1 MQTRTIRVANI
12 SYLVKER
19 EIREFFSFSGDI
31 ERIEIRGEGGI
42 RRVAFVTFKD
52 SKALEIALLLSGATI
67 VDQIVTIT
75 PAEDYVPRIDEQ
87 VKENDVTIDIP
98 VEIYASTH
106 DVSANSSG
114 GSSSRNGR
122 VYVTKAQGAVAAVFA
137 KGSAIR
143 QDAINRA
150 KAFDEKHRLMA
161 TASEKVV
168 SFDKRVGFTEKL
180 TVGISVVNE
189 KVKSAEQR
197 LNDTGSAVK
206 TNRYITA
213 GTAWL
218 QGAFDKVAVA
228 GHVATAKTR
237 EKFQLAMTN
246 MTSKD
251 RVVAV

>member
-12 SYLVKER
+12 SDLVEER

-31 ERIEIRGEGGI
+31 ERIETRGEGGI

-67 VDQIVTIT
+67 IDQVVTIT
-75 PAEDYVPRIDEQ
+75 PAEDYVPTIDEQ
-87 VKENDVTIDIP
+87 VKETDVTIDIP
-98 VEIYASTH
+98 VGIYASTH
-106 DVSANSSG
+106 DVSAKSSG
-114 GSSSRNGR
+114 GSSRSGR

-150 KAFDEKHRLMA
+150 KAFDEKHRLTA
-161 TASEKVV
+161 TASEKVI
-168 SFDKRVGFTEKL
+168 SFDKRVGFTDKL

-206 TNRYITA
+206 TNRYVTA

-228 GHVATAKTR
+228 GQVATAKTR

-251 RVVAV
+251 RVVVV